1 MDNNKEKDKA
11 FQKMKKIS
19 DEKIRNTQKENLKQ
33 EMQKNSSSKESEK
46 QKEIID
52 SEFRDCIKSMCDG
65 KLSKNTEL
73 KIVKFLIQIYTDG
86 YRHSYYII
94 SSAISEVYRAQG
106 TDHGIEF
113 TQSLNDNVKSVKNK
127 IAKECN
133 EHVNKCLE
141 KLYDHV
147 KLETSRLSQEIE
159 RIDELN
165 AKIEQYSSLETELK
179 TAMEK
184 VTEATDKA
192 ETAIIKAKEVT
203 KEEENIKKD
212 VESMQKEYITILGV
226 FASIVLTFTG
236 GIAFSTSVLEN
247 IANASIYRTIIIAL
261 IIGLILFNVV
271 FTLFY
276 YISYLTKGEVKPKPI
291 YVSNGIIVILII
303 IVVVLWNFGCV
314 ERRNKNIDDL
324 LNDQNVTTV
333 TNTSIK

>member
-1 MDNNKEKDKA
+1 ME
-11 FQKMKKIS
+11 
-19 DEKIRNTQKENLKQ
+19 
-33 EMQKNSSSKESEK
+33 
-46 QKEIID
+46 
-52 SEFRDCIKSMCDG
+52 
-65 KLSKNTEL
+65 
-73 KIVKFLIQIYTDG
+73 G

-94 SSAISEVYRAQG
+94 SSAISEVYREQG

-127 IAKECN
+127 IAKEDN
-133 EHVNKCLE
+133 EHVNKCVE

-159 RIDELN
+159 RMNELN
-165 AKIEQYSSLETELK
+165 VKIEQYSSLQTELK
-179 TAMEK
+179 KATKK
-184 VTEATDKA
+184 VTEAAEKA
-192 ETAIIKAKEVT
+192 ETALKKAKEVT
-203 KEEENIKKD
+203 NEEENIKKD

-261 IIGLILFNVV
+261 IIGIILVNVV
-271 FTLFY
+271 FALFY

-291 YVSNGIIVILII
+291 YVSNGIIVTLII
-303 IVVVLWNFGCV
+303 IVVVSWNFGCV
-314 ERRNKNIDDL
+314 EKRNKTIDELFNNQNI
-324 LNDQNVTTV
+324 TTV